1 MLEKELQEVGL
12 QEKEAK
18 VYLAALELGQSTVQ
32 KIAQKADIKRP
43 TTYFIIEGLMKRR
56 VMSSFYQGKRQY
68 FVAENPERLLEML
81 EKDRQEIARREERFK
96 TLLPQLSSV
105 NNRHKDKPVV
115 KYYEGKEGILS
126 MVSEHTKSSH
136 GQELYTFY
144 SRDAVDSFVEPKELD
159 TLKKERISHQV
170 RVKGI
175 YTWSKGDLPSAPHS
189 ELIRLSATE
198 FPVTCD
204 VAIYQDKV
212 RIASLKDRLVGVV
225 IEDKEIA
232 KSFRVL
238 YELAWKWVQSQKK
251 R

>member
-18 VYLAALELGQSTVQ
+18 IYLAALELGQSTVQ

-43 TTYFIIEGLMKRR
+43 TTYFIIEGLMKRG

-96 TLLPQLSSV
+96 TLLPQLSSI

-115 KYYEGKEGILS
+115 KYYEGKEGVVS
-126 MVSEHTKSSH
+126 MVKEHLKMGR
-136 GQELYTFY
+136 GQEVRMAH
-144 SRDAVDSFVEPKELD
+144 SRDVIASVFDEATLKELSKD
-159 TLKKERISHQV
+159 RSAHS
-170 RVKGI
+170 VKARGI
-175 YTWSKGDLPSAPHS
+175 YTWSKGEISSSGNS
-189 ELIRLSATE
+189 EVIKLSPDE
-198 FPVTCD
+198 FPITCD
-204 VAIYQDKV
+204 IAIFNESI
-212 RIASLKDRLVGVV
+212 RIASLKDRIVGVV

-232 KSFRVL
+232 KSFQAIFD
-238 YELAWKWVQSQKK
+238 LAWKWAREHKK
-251 R
+251 

>member
-18 VYLAALELGQSTVQ
+18 IYLAALELGQSTVQ

-43 TTYFIIEGLMKRR
+43 TTYFIIEGLMKRG

-96 TLLPQLSSV
+96 TLLPQLSSI

-115 KYYEGKEGILS
+115 KYYEGKEGVVS
-126 MVSEHTKSSH
+126 MVKEYQKMSS
-136 GQELYTFY
+136 GQEVSMAH
-144 SRDAVDSFVEPKELD
+144 SRDIITSVFDEATLKELSKGR
-159 TLKKERISHQV
+159 TSHS
-170 RVKGI
+170 VKARSI
-175 YTWSKGDLPSAPHS
+175 YTWTQGEMAGSQNS
-189 ELIRLSATE
+189 EAMKLSPE
-198 FPVTCD
+198 DFPVTCD
-204 VAIYQDKV
+204 IAIYNDKI
-212 RIASLKDRLVGVV
+212 RIASLKDRIVGVV

-232 KSFRVL
+232 KSFQAIFN
-238 YELAWKWVQSQKK
+238 LAWKWAKEHKK
-251 R
+251 